1 MYRQSNVKCQQKI
14 CLKVR
19 KIRKYFSPKKF
30 RKKIFLT
37 KMKFFTSQ
45 IIFSFL
51 AIENKKIPER
61 NRYVNE
67 VQLQA
72 IYAEEKIGNNPYQSG
87 K

>member
-1 MYRQSNVKCQQKI
+1 
-14 CLKVR
+14 
-19 KIRKYFSPKKF
+19 
-30 RKKIFLT
+30 
-37 KMKFFTSQ
+37 MKFFTSQ